1 MLLMGPQTLLN
12 PLSVFNKF
20 VYHCSKNDI
29 IIQPLIDQLK
39 QEVMTYG
46 FVIIDG
52 NVLLLGKLC
61 GDEKKIIF
69 KKQIDIPTNH
79 NKGGQ
84 SSNRFLHTHN
94 NICHNYLTYTI
105 EMISKYFATEID
117 GIIIAGP
124 GEFKKHLKE
133 RLDLSLLGVITTS
146 RGDEEGFLEAIE
158 KSQDILK
165 NRDSSK
171 NNKILK
177 DFFEKIE
184 KFDGTVIYGKD
195 VTINAIEECMVKTL
209 LIWDKHSKLVPN
221 NKNMEVI
228 TITNTSEYSNRFCND
243 FGGFGAIL
251 FYDVNDNFFTN

>member
-1 MLLMGPQTLLN
+1 MLLN

-20 VYHCSKNDI
+20 IYHCSKNEI
-29 IIQPLIDQLK
+29 ILKPLIDQLK
-39 QEVMTYG
+39 NESLTYG

-52 NVLLLGKLC
+52 NVLLLGKTC
-61 GDEKKIIF
+61 GDDKKIIF

-94 NICHNYLTYTI
+94 NTCHNYLKYTI
-105 EMISKYFATEID
+105 ENIKKYFTCDNNLVVE

-133 RLDLSLLGVITTS
+133 RLELPLLSIITTS
-146 RGDEEGFLEAIE
+146 KGDEEGFLEAIE
-158 KSQDILK
+158 KSSDILK
-165 NRDSSK
+165 NQNSSK

-177 DFFEKIE
+177 SFFEKIDR
-184 KFDGTVIYGKD
+184 FDKNIIYGKD
-195 VTINAIEECMVKTL
+195 FTINAMKECMVKTL
-209 LIWDKHSKLVPN
+209 LIWDKYSEFIPKDTN
-221 NKNMEVI
+221 IEI
-228 TITNTSEYSNRFCND
+228 IIITNTSEYSNKFCYD

-251 FYDVNDNFFTN
+251 FYDVSDDFFTN